1 MTLTATLMLLS
12 LLLAIALAAC
22 AWLWQRLR
30 GLEQRLVEHGRERV
44 ADVRNERLSA
54 ASEERARLLA
64 DLHDDIGAKLMTLV
78 HAVEQPELA
87 DLARAVVQDFRDVV
101 SRSNQDPCSLLQ
113 ALGQIREET
122 EHRLDSA
129 GSVLDWQQHADLP
142 DPMLDEAQVL
152 HLFRISRE
160 AVTNA
165 LRHGH
170 ATHIRIRARAVGRS
184 LLLDLTDNGPGFAA
198 QAHAGRGTVSMRSR
212 AQQLAGTIDWTA
224 GTIGGTKVVL
234 EFPLPV

>member
-1 MTLTATLMLLS
+1 MLGLAAIVILMLLIVCALS
-12 LLLAIALAAC
+12 WRRQRAMRAQIASMQALQSSDVASA
-22 AWLWQRLR
+22 RLR
-30 GLEQRLVEHGRERV
+30 
-44 ADVRNERLSA
+44 A

-122 EHRLDSA
+122 EHRLDCA
-129 GSVLDWQQHADLP
+129 GSILDWQQHADLP

-170 ATHIRIRARAVGRS
+170 ATHIRIRARAVGNS

-212 AQQLAGTIDWTA
+212 ARQLAGTIDWTA

-234 EFPLPV
+234 EFPLPG

>member
-1 MTLTATLMLLS
+1 ML
-12 LLLAIALAAC
+12 ALAAFVILLLLVVC
-22 AWLWQRLR
+22 ALSWRRQHEMRSQIARMQADQSSDVASARLR
-30 GLEQRLVEHGRERV
+30 
-44 ADVRNERLSA
+44 A
-54 ASEERARLLA
+54 ASDERTRLLA

-78 HAVEQPELA
+78 HTVEQPELA
-87 DLARAVVQDFRDVV
+87 DLARALVQDFRDVV

-122 EHRLDSA
+122 EQRLDSA
-129 GSVLDWQQHADLP
+129 GSTLDWQQHADLP

-152 HLFRISRE
+152 NLFRISRE

-170 ATHIRIRARAVGRS
+170 ATHIRIRARAVGNS
-184 LLLDLTDNGPGFAA
+184 LLLDLTDNGPGLAA

-212 AQQLAGTIDWTA
+212 AQQLAGTIDWIA

-234 EFPLPV
+234 EFPLPT

>member
-1 MTLTATLMLLS
+1 MLAFAALVILVLLMVCGLS
-12 LLLAIALAAC
+12 WRRQRRMQAEIARMRAEQSSDVAA
-22 AWLWQRLR
+22 ARLR
-30 GLEQRLVEHGRERV
+30 AAADER
-44 ADVRNERLSA
+44 N
-54 ASEERARLLA
+54 RLLA

-129 GSVLDWQQHADLP
+129 GSALDWQQDAGLP

-160 AVTNA
+160 CITNA

-170 ATHIRIRARAVGRS
+170 ATHIRIRAQAVGNS
-184 LLLDLTDNGPGFAA
+184 LLLDVTDNGPGLAA

-212 AQQLAGTIDWTA
+212 ARQLAGTIDWTA